1 MIKKLPYRPDIMMR
15 KKTPSLG
22 AFKNQDYPLHGLVI
36 NNHDSL
42 MLFDNFGRYSC
53 VPVHE
58 IESTEPSQ
66 YGSRVFD
73 ATKLNGEVVEA
84 FQFFSEDL
92 QSFVKE
98 TLNGTISVVTLTKN
112 GYMKKTPIEEFT
124 KSRNQKNVR
133 AMKIREDDELITGKL
148 VIEKENQ
155 TANML
160 IYTEKGSFAYIRSDQ
175 IAQQSKDAS
184 GLLSI
189 TLDPDDACK
198 GICIIGENDQNL
210 LVVTEKGSMKQC
222 ELGYLGEPGKRK
234 VSSYLTTLEPTDKVK
249 YVDAIEDNVEI
260 TVCTR
265 TTYQVFRSEDIPV
278 KTRKAK
284 CVKLVPVPLGNNI
297 ISIGIKK
304 RNDDE

>member
-1 MIKKLPYRPDIMMR
+1 MIKKLPYQPDIMAR

-22 AFKNQDYPLHGLVI
+22 VFKNQDYPLHGLKI

-42 MLFDNFGRYSC
+42 MLFDNFGKYSC
-53 VPVHE
+53 VPVHD

-73 ATKLNGEVVEA
+73 VTKLNGEVVEA

-92 QSFVKE
+92 QQFIKD
-98 TLNGTISVVTLTKN
+98 TMNGTISVVTLTKN
-112 GYMKKTPIEEFT
+112 GYMKKTPIDEYT
-124 KSRNQKNVR
+124 KSRSQKGIR
-133 AMKIREDDELITGKL
+133 AMKVRDGDELVTGKL
-148 VIEKENQ
+148 VIERKDKA
-155 TANML
+155 ANML
-160 IYTEKGSFAYIRSDQ
+160 IYTEKGNFAYIHSDQ
-175 IAQQSKDAS
+175 IAQQSRDAG

-234 VSSYLTTLEPTDKVK
+234 VSSYLTTLEPTDKVRF
-249 YVDAIEDNVEI
+249 VDAIEEDVNVTI
-260 TVCTR
+260 CTR
-265 TTYQVFRSEDIPV
+265 TTYQVFKSSEIPV

-284 CVKLVPVPLGNNI
+284 CVKMVSVPLGNNI
-297 ISIGIKK
+297 ISVGVNKSK
-304 RNDDE
+304 DK